1 MVTNIIQIGN
11 SKGIIL
17 PSEILKQL
25 RLSLK
30 SAVSVSLDGN
40 NIVIKA
46 QPRQGW
52 AEAAKRA
59 HENGDDELVELDP
72 TRGGEMAKTRPC
84 VVVTPSDLNMYLTTV
99 VIAPIT
105 STIRNYPYRVLCS
118 VVGREGEIATDQI
131 RTVDKSRIKRK
142 IGELNNREIEE
153 LKEVFRQMFCE

>member
-30 SAVSVSLDGN
+30 SAVSISLDGN

-59 HENGDDELVELDP
+59 HENWVELDP

-84 VVVTPSDLNMYLTTV
+84 VVVTPSDLNMYLTIV

-118 VVGREGEIATDQI
+118 VAGRDGEIATDQI
-131 RTVDKSRIKRK
+131 RTVDKSRLKRK
-142 IGELNNREIEE
+142 IGDLNFSEIKR
-153 LKEVFRQMFCE
+153 LKEVFHQMFCE

>member
-17 PSEILKQL
+17 PSEVLKQL

-30 SAVSVSLDGN
+30 SAVSISLDGN

-59 HENGDDELVELDP
+59 HENGDDELLIPDVFED
-72 TRGGEMAKTRPC
+72 
-84 VVVTPSDLNMYLTTV
+84 VTPSDLNMYLTTV
-99 VIAPIT
+99 VIVPIT

-118 VVGREGEIATDQI
+118 VAGREGEIATDQI
-131 RTVDKSRIKRK
+131 RTVDKSRLKRK
-142 IGELNNREIEE
+142 IGDLNFSEIKR
-153 LKEVFRQMFCE
+153 LREVFQQMFCE

>member
-30 SAVSVSLDGN
+30 SAVSISLDGN

-52 AEAAKRA
+52 A
-59 HENGDDELVELDP
+59 
-72 TRGGEMAKTRPC
+72 
-84 VVVTPSDLNMYLTTV
+84 
-99 VIAPIT
+99 
-105 STIRNYPYRVLCS
+105 
-118 VVGREGEIATDQI
+118 
-131 RTVDKSRIKRK
+131 
-142 IGELNNREIEE
+142 
-153 LKEVFRQMFCE
+153 